1 MADRGSHSIRRWKA
15 VWTYRMILS
24 CLALVIALTVFL
36 SAFILKFIHQ
46 GWIWVPVAMI
56 ISVIIAYL
64 LLYKKISVSD
74 VTSYIDRTFPLAEES
89 ASLLLKTEQE
99 LNYFERRQVEKINR
113 QWISE
118 IIIPPG
124 IARRITWAVGALI
137 TSLVFAIAMYFVPIE
152 KSMKGSALSNQ
163 KTAELKEKR
172 IPGISGVSLTIT
184 PPSYTG
190 RLTREQNFSI

>member
-1 MADRGSHSIRRWKA
+1 
-15 VWTYRMILS
+15 MILS